1 MKVSARNWQPQTANS
16 LYRAAGARE
25 GAGRLDKNGGAT
37 PLQEDPGQTGLSD
50 GQVRGQDQ
58 PGQEPLG
65 QAGEEEDMELLGRYL
80 EKLKE
85 QAAKSQGAGA
95 GKDRMKSSTPDDSVG
110 QLASELAR
118 AETRIDVQLVSSKA
132 MRALANLKMSSMS
145 CDEKD
150 KKKIQQMI
158 RRMEKRMKRIQKKLE
173 HLGKEE
179 QLENQQR
186 KAEKKKE
193 EQKAKE
199 IREELRGRRNKRRRE
214 ERRYALKELAED
226 GKNAAQE
233 TVAAIA
239 DAYAPSSPAPSGTGS
254 AAVAPSGVD
263 LSGVSAD
270 MVSVEGVS
278 VDISV

>member
-1 MKVSARNWQPQTANS
+1 MKVSARNWQPQTNGD
-16 LYRAAGARE
+16 LYKAARARE
-25 GAGRLDKNGGAT
+25 GAGQRDKNGSIDRS
-37 PLQEDPGQTGLSD
+37 ETGLSGEQVD
-50 GQVRGQDQ
+50 GKD
-58 PGQEPLG
+58 L
-65 QAGEEEDMELLGRYL
+65 EEEDLLSRSL
-80 EKLKE
+80 ERLSEQVSKSKE
-85 QAAKSQGAGA
+85 QGGSGSDK
-95 GKDRMKSSTPDDSVG
+95 MKSSTPDDSVG

-158 RRMEKRMKRIQKKLE
+158 RRMEKLMKRIQKKLE

-179 QLENQQR
+179 QLENQQKR
-186 KAEKKKE
+186 AEKKKE

-233 TVAAIA
+233 TVAAMSEA
-239 DAYAPSSPAPSGTGS
+239 AAPSSSAPSGTGT
-254 AAVAPSGVD
+254 AAPTGVD
-263 LSGVSAD
+263 LSAYSAD
-270 MVSVEGVS
+270 MGAATGIS

>member
-1 MKVSARNWQPQTANS
+1 MKVSARNWQPQMNS
-16 LYRAAGARE
+16 DLYKAARARE
-25 GAGRLDKNGGAT
+25 GTGQRGRNEAADLLQTD
-37 PLQEDPGQTGLSD
+37 PLQADLLETDLLAEQTG
-50 GQVRGQDQ
+50 GKDQ
-58 PGQEPLG
+58 
-65 QAGEEEDMELLGRYL
+65 EEEDLSDQSLERLL
-80 EKLKE
+80 E
-85 QAAKSQGAGA
+85 QAKKNGTNGAGA
-95 GKDRMKSSTPDDSVG
+95 NKMKSSTPDDSVG

-158 RRMEKRMKRIQKKLE
+158 RRMEKLMKRIQKKLE

-179 QLENQQR
+179 QLENQQKR
-186 KAEKKKE
+186 AEKKKE

-233 TVAAIA
+233 TVAAMSEAI
-239 DAYAPSSPAPSGTGS
+239 APSAPTPSGTGTS
-254 AAVAPSGVD
+254 AALTGVD
-263 LSGVSAD
+263 LSAYTGDVG
-270 MVSVEGVS
+270 SVEGLTG
-278 VDISV
+278 DIAV